1 MRRPRTLLGRRVRV
15 AAGTLAV
22 GLLAALAL
30 APAAGALVSRFKVD
44 DGAAY
49 CRGLRVTTGDQGWSP
64 FFSPA
69 AVVWDGGSIIA
80 GHGADPGCE
89 FPTQTLSLVPR
100 VCRSYL
106 SYTGGA
112 TIADMLAEAPSEVDA
127 RYRPA
132 ADLDL
137 CVVLAGGGDFHDGAT
152 AADVFAGLESYCTQ
166 RRAAGFRVVVLTVL
180 PASDPVTFE
189 ATRLAY
195 NGMVRASWETFADGL
210 ADIAAD
216 PRIGDTGDNLDRQ
229 FYGKDALHPNDA
241 GNAVMAAV
249 AAPVLQEQP
258 WASARCELRIRD
270 RAGEWGAWRPYTAL
284 NTLWLTPA
292 EGPHVVEAEYRL
304 DGGAAVSVSD
314 GIFVDTVRPT
324 PLALRDVVVR
334 RGRVTRLPFRVDD
347 ARPCGPTCTAVVT
360 VTTRGGRVLRTFVRR
375 RVPIGRA
382 SAVTFTGGLARGR
395 YRYVVAARDTAG
407 NPQRATG
414 SASLTVR

>member
-1 MRRPRTLLGRRVRV
+1 MRRPRTLGRSAQV

-49 CRGLRVTTGDQGWSP
+49 CRGLRVTAGDQGWSP

-69 AVVWDGGSIIA
+69 VVVWDGGSIIA
-80 GHGADPGCE
+80 GHGADPGYE
-89 FPTQTLSLVPR
+89 FPTQTLSFVPR
-100 VCRSYL
+100 VCRSYV
-106 SYTGGA
+106 SSVGGA
-112 TIADMLAEAPSEVDA
+112 TIADMLAEAPAEVDA
-127 RYRPA
+127 RYQPG
-132 ADLDL
+132 ADLNL
-137 CVVLAGGGDFHDGAT
+137 CVVLAGGGDFRDGAT
-152 AADVFAGLESYCTQ
+152 AASVFAALKSYCSL

-195 NGMVRASWETFADGL
+195 DGMVRASWKTFADGL
-210 ADIAAD
+210 ADIGAD

-229 FYGKDALHPNDA
+229 FYTQDALHPNDA

-249 AAPVLQEQP
+249 AAPVLQAQA
-258 WASARCELRIRD
+258 WLSARCELRIRD
-270 RAGEWGAWRPYTAL
+270 AAGEWGAWRPYAAL

-304 DGGAAVSVSD
+304 DGEVAVPVAAH
-314 GIFVDTVRPT
+314 IFVDTVRPT
-324 PLALRDVVVR
+324 PIALRNVVVR
-334 RGRVTRLPFRVDD
+334 RGRAIRLPFRVDD
-347 ARPCGPTCTAVVT
+347 ARPCGPTGTAVVT

-375 RVPIGRA
+375 LVPIGRA
-382 SAVTFTGGLARGR
+382 SAVTFTSGLAKGR
-395 YRYVVAARDTAG
+395 YRYVVEARDTAG
-407 NPQRATG
+407 NPQSVAG
-414 SASLTVR
+414 SANLTVR